1 MNRMI
6 QVNLGRITH
15 KSFGK
20 ENPFEVILRGL
31 KGQHPVSTKSFLY
44 HLKNAGVFSESSF
57 KVIYGEMYKS
67 KLSSKHQ
74 VLNKENLSYNPEIID
89 ELFSVSRFVI
99 FTDLSI
105 VFTSNSKLKDDTFI
119 EIIKILYGL
128 NSEDLFSQIE
138 IHYRKEDFD
147 IFKKIESFSRMVEV
161 ELINIRKSNPTPRP
175 TFEKIEAFLSREKTD
190 VLNAKFKSETSEG
203 LARDLK
209 SHIMSGISIADSG
222 YGDSIISGQKPNGD
236 FEMIKLK
243 DKVIRKRIQYIPFE
257 EKEKFI
263 QLVVE
268 EFGNYISPEDDL
280 IHD

>member
-74 VLNKENLSYNPEIID
+74 VLNKKNLSYDPEIID
-89 ELFSVSRFVI
+89 ELFSVSRFII

-119 EIIKILYGL
+119 EIIKILYGI

-161 ELINIRKSNPTPRP
+161 ELINIRKSNPIPRP
-175 TFEKIEAFLSREKTD
+175 TFKKIEAFLSREKTD

-203 LARDLK
+203 LARDLE

-236 FEMIKLK
+236 FEIIKLK

-268 EFGNYISPEDDL
+268 EFGNYISQEDDL

>member
-203 LARDLK
+203 LARDLE